1 MNVPAVSII
10 LPAFN
15 CEKFIDKAI
24 NSVLKQ
30 TFTGFEFIIINDGST
45 DKTEMIVLN
54 YADPRIVYL
63 KNPENKGLIYTLN
76 RALALAHG
84 KYIARMDADDI
95 CLPERIAKQK
105 EFLDQN
111 TNIAVLATTID
122 FINDTGEKTGVWKL
136 DRQTTTPEQIKRKII
151 FENCI
156 AHPTVMMRAELVKEL
171 KYSKNQK
178 NIEDYDLWL
187 RVLNRGYKI
196 AKLEEPLLLYRRH
209 DESVTSKHLKKTNP
223 FFKHLVMKTRFLR
236 NIFWERQYNWFTFK
250 ISLSRFIDLFKGL
263 AKVLKNISR

>member
-15 CEKFIDKAI
+15 CEKYIDKAI
-24 NSVLKQ
+24 HSVLQQ
-30 TFTGFEFIIINDGST
+30 TFTDFEFIIINDGST

-76 RALALAHG
+76 RAVALAHG

-95 CLPERIAKQK
+95 CMPERIAKQK

-111 TNIAVLATTID
+111 TNIAVLATTIN
-122 FINDTGEKTGVWKL
+122 FINDTGEKTGVWEL

-171 KYSKNQK
+171 KYSKKQK
-178 NIEDYDLWL
+178 NVEDYDLWL
-187 RVLNRGYKI
+187 RVLNRGYRI
-196 AKLEEPLLLYRRH
+196 AKLEEPLLLYRKH
-209 DESVTSKHLKKTNP
+209 DNSITGTHLKKINP
-223 FFKHLVMKTRFLR
+223 FFKHLRMKWKMIWLDF
-236 NIFWERQYNWFTFK
+236 FSGH
-250 ISLSRFIDLFKGL
+250 ISLFLLRVGGSVWIDLFKGL
-263 AKVLKNISR
+263 AKALKNIFR